1 MAIDTDRAELHTLVD
16 AIPDA
21 RLKEA
26 IAAVRLLTIPEDD
39 EPVTEEDLEA
49 IRRGREAYLR
59 GELIPHDVAMRE
71 LGL

>member
-1 MAIDTDRAELHTLVD
+1 MAIDTEREALHALVD

-21 RLKEA
+21 RLAEA
-26 IAAVRLLTIPEDD
+26 LATVRLLTIPEDD
-39 EPVTEEDLEA
+39 EPVTDEERDSLA
-49 IRRGREAYLR
+49 ATHEAYLR

>member
-1 MAIDTDRAELHTLVD
+1 MAIDTDRAELHALVD
-16 AIPDA
+16 AIPED

-39 EPVTEEDLEA
+39 EPVTEEDREA
-49 IRRGREAYLR
+49 LRRGREAYAR
-59 GELIPHDVAMRE
+59 GELIPHEAVMRE